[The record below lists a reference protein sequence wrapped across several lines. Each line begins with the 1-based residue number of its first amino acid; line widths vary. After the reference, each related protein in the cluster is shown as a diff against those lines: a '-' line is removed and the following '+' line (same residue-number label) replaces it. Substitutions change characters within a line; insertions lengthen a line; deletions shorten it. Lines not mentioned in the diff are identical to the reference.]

1 MEDVIQ
7 VIFAAFTTIMTSLVS
22 YLFYK
27 LKKRE
32 DKQEELVK
40 KLEEERKIHDDGVDE
55 ALRALCRDRILQ
67 GWRYFHKHEGITT
80 RDLETM
86 TKLNNAYHKLG
97 GNGTTSAVYDKILE
111 LPLKESD

>member
-1 MEDVIQ
+1 MEDMIQ
-7 VIFAAFTTIMTSLVS
+7 VILATFTTIMTSLVS
-22 YLFYK
+22 YFFYK

-32 DKQEELVK
+32 DKQEKLVK

-97 GNGTTSAVYDKILE
+97 GNGTITNIFEKIKQ
-111 LPLKESD
+111 LPLKEEG